1 MYRVSQNV
9 FLKLNRHEMKT
20 ITHRHFW
27 FSAYWSTNIA
37 VLFDMWHFVFLT
49 SGQFVI
55 ISNVKVGKNVRNLTF
70 LTSKTRSDHRRQSSN
85 IGIWGIYG
93 KLKTPW
99 VQNRKL
105 LSILTH
111 IVKVMDPIRM
121 ADYVP
126 FKGFHRSVVSWH
138 IPVDS
143 YIHYTVSF
151 FSNSEM

>member
-1 MYRVSQNV
+1 MA
-9 FLKLNRHEMKT
+9 FCILKYKYCSFVWYVT
-20 ITHRHFW
+20 FCI
-27 FSAYWSTNIA
+27 SDQWSICNHI
-37 VLFDMWHFVFLT
+37 
-49 SGQFVI
+49 
-55 ISNVKVGKNVRNLTF
+55 KRKKRKNVRNLTF
-70 LTSKTRSDHRRQSSN
+70 LTSKTRFDHRRQSSN

>member
-1 MYRVSQNV
+1 MIW
-9 FLKLNRHEMKT
+9 KLLNINT
-20 ITHRHFW
+20 SGLF
-27 FSAYWSTNIA
+27 AYCSTNIA

-70 LTSKTRSDHRRQSSN
+70 LTSKTRFDHRRQSSN

-111 IVKVMDPIRM
+111 IVKVMAPIRM

-138 IPVDS
+138 ILVDS
-143 YIHYTVSF
+143 NIHYTVSF